1 MSSIY
6 DISGT
11 SSDSF
16 SLNGKCTLL
25 QGDNPPE
32 DYQGLDGDIYFQSN
46 GSVYAK
52 RNGTWLNLT
61 SASLPDANTGN
72 NQFVIT
78 NGENYELYD
87 LPVTNIAFKS
97 TENTFTNN
105 NTFSQNIN
113 VNGTANINNLNV
125 TNSSS
130 LKNTNVNGNLTT
142 SGTLTSSNQFILNG
156 YLKGQDI
163 SNQTVNA
170 NTLWIKINNGF
181 KIYYTT
187 SDGATANIS
196 NLPNKSSTFLE
207 SRTVRYMND
216 TDYLVNQ
223 ICYQRNMVYQRTCTN
238 GTWTGWY
245 RIDGSN
251 LVHKD
256 GNETITGVKTFSSVI
271 QGTAYR
277 AYWADLAEY
286 YESDKIYP
294 NGTLV
299 KFGGDKE
306 ITIADTEVN
315 AVISSQPGFVL
326 NSGTNNNQAIAL
338 CGRVPIRVIGKCNKF
353 DYLVLSDINGVACVG
368 NNTSNNIV
376 GRALQSKEKDE
387 EDLVLAVTQFKIK

>member
-32 DYQGLDGDIYFQSN
+32 DYQGLDGDVYFQST

-105 NTFSQNIN
+105 NTFNQNIT
-113 VNGTANINNLNV
+113 VNGTANINTLNV
-125 TNSSS
+125 TNSTS
-130 LKNTNVNGNLTT
+130 LKNTNVNGNLTA

-170 NTLWIKINNGF
+170 NTLWIKVNNGF
-181 KIYYTT
+181 KIYYTS

-223 ICYQRNMVYQRTCTN
+223 ICYQQDMVYQRTCTS

-256 GNETITGVKTFSSVI
+256 GNETIAGVKTFSSVI

-277 AYWADLAEY
+277 AYWGDLAEY

-294 NGTLV
+294 NGTLI
-299 KFGGDKE
+299 KFGGEKE

-315 AVISSQPGFVL
+315 AVISSKPGFIL
-326 NSGTNNNQAIAL
+326 NTQMENGQPIAL
-338 CGRVPIRVIGKCNKF
+338 CGRVPVRVIGKCNKF
-353 DYLVLSDINGVACVG
+353 DYLKLSQFEGIAEVDLDAKPE
-368 NNTSNNIV
+368 NIIA
-376 GRALQSKEKDE
+376 RALENKYTDDE
-387 EDLVLAVTQFKIK
+387 GLVLCAVNFKL

>member
-11 SSDSF
+11 TSDSF
-16 SLNGKCTLL
+16 SMNGKCTLL
-25 QGDNPPE
+25 QGDDAPQT
-32 DYQGLDGDIYFQSN
+32 YQGLDGDVYFQSN

-61 SASLPDANTGN
+61 GTALPDASTAAGY
-72 NQFVIT
+72 FIKS
-78 NGENYELYD
+78 NGENYELSD
-87 LPVTNIAFKS
+87 IGGGD
-97 TENTFTNN
+97 NTFTGDNIFEGN
-105 NTFSQNIN
+105 NTFEGIN
-113 VNGTANINNLNV
+113 TFTGEVTFTKPINGIAM
-125 TNSSS
+125 
-130 LKNTNVNGNLTT
+130 
-142 SGTLTSSNQFILNG
+142 
-156 YLKGQDI
+156 Y
-163 SNQTVNA
+163 
-170 NTLWIKINNGF
+170 
-181 KIYYTT
+181 
-187 SDGATANIS
+187 
-196 NLPNKSSTFLE
+196 
-207 SRTVRYMND
+207 
-216 TDYLVNQ
+216 
-223 ICYQRNMVYQRTCTN
+223 
-238 GTWTGWY
+238 
-245 RIDGSN
+245 
-251 LVHKD
+251 
-256 GNETITGVKTFSSVI
+256 
-271 QGTAYR
+271 

>member
-25 QGDNPPE
+25 QGDEAPQA
-32 DYQGLDGDIYFQSN
+32 YQGLDGDVYFQSN

-105 NTFSQNIN
+105 NTFNQNIT

-125 TNSSS
+125 TNSTS

-142 SGTLTSSNQFILNG
+142 SGILTSSNQFILNG

-181 KIYYTT
+181 KIYYTS
-187 SDGATANIS
+187 SDGATSKIS

-216 TDYLVNQ
+216 TDYFVNQ
-223 ICYQRNMVYQRTCTN
+223 ICYQRNMVYQRTCTS

-256 GNETITGVKTFSSVI
+256 GNETINGVKTFTQVI
-271 QGTAYR
+271 QGTAYS
-277 AYWADLAEY
+277 AYWGDLAEY

-294 NGTLV
+294 NGTLI
-299 KFGGDKE
+299 KFGGEKE

-315 AVISSQPGFVL
+315 AVISSKPGFIL
-326 NSGTNNNQAIAL
+326 NSEMTNGQAIAL